1 MLSGLYGLT
10 DTTTSPMY
18 VYMRDVSYLKQHT
31 KMFGQANIY
40 YLDYK
45 KQENGM
51 ALIPTG
57 SSIVGQSL
65 YFANNPFSSFSFH
78 VELILVGR

>member
-31 KMFGQANIY
+31 KTLGQANIIIWTTKN
-40 YLDYK
+40 K
-45 KQENGM
+45 KTAWPLYQQV
-51 ALIPTG
+51 LI
-57 SSIVGQSL
+57 
-65 YFANNPFSSFSFH
+65 
-78 VELILVGR
+78 